1 MPRLRKSDWRSPG
14 IVRRRR
20 ARGFSYQW
28 TNGESVTDPETLGR
42 IRSLAVPPAW
52 TEVWICQWPNGHI
65 QAVGTDNAGRRQ
77 YLYHDAW
84 RALRDRQKFGRV
96 LEFGRSLPR
105 LRATV
110 ERDLGV
116 PGMERARVLAGAVRL
131 LDLGFFGIGGE
142 QYAQENETF
151 GIAMLRKGHVK
162 LIRGKMVFDYPAKG
176 SVERVVTISDPATYR
191 LLRALKN
198 RRGGENL
205 FAYKKG
211 SRWVDMR
218 SDEVNAYIREAAG
231 ADFSAKD
238 FRTWSATVLGASE
251 LAGQAKAMGGSS
263 TARKRAASLVV
274 KRVAGYLGNTPAVCR
289 RSYLDPK
296 VLDRF
301 EGGETIAP
309 DLRKLGDVDVS
320 DGEAR
325 KVVELAVIDLLDG
338 GEPGDLSSA
347 IA

>member
-1 MPRLRKSDWRSPG
+1 M
-14 IVRRRR
+14 
-20 ARGFSYQW
+20 
-28 TNGESVTDPETLGR
+28 
-42 IRSLAVPPAW
+42 PPAW
-52 TEVWICQWPNGHI
+52 TDVWICQWPNGHI

-84 RALRDRQKFGRV
+84 RALRDRQKFERV

-105 LRATV
+105 LRAAV
-110 ERDLGV
+110 ERDLGL

-131 LDLGFFGIGGE
+131 LDLGFFRIGGE
-142 QYAQENETF
+142 QYAQEHETF
-151 GIAMLRKGHVK
+151 GIATLRKSHVK
-162 LIRGKMVFDYPAKG
+162 LVRGKMVFDYPAKG

-191 LLRALKN
+191 LLRTLKN
-198 RRGGENL
+198 RRGGEDL
-205 FAYKKG
+205 FAYKTG

-231 ADFSAKD
+231 GDFSAKD

-251 LAGQAKAMGGSS
+251 LAGQAKAMGGSA

-301 EGGETIAP
+301 EGGETIAS

-325 KVVELAVIDLLDG
+325 KVVEQAVIDLLDG